1 MKGLQHPKND
11 VSLNAS
17 GNESIHDVI
26 AKVDVSRRQFV
37 RGGVGAG
44 ALAAAGDV
52 DGVANGL
59 VAGSGHPD
67 AARWRN

>member
-37 RGGVGAG
+37 RGVQEPVFGSIGKQIMDFENALTGA
-44 ALAAAGDV
+44 AV
-52 DGVANGL
+52 I
-59 VAGSGHPD
+59 
-67 AARWRN
+67 RNH